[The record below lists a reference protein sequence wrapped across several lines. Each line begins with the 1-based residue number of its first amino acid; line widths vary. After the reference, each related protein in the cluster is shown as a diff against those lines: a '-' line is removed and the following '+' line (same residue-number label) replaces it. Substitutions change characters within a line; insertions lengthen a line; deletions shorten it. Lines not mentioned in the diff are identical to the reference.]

1 MPDRPPS
8 LLARSENKT
17 LQSIAGTPVPSRHKT
32 VVVTVTENRE
42 RHCASETPSSPQAP
56 PVYEHSYTEEEDQTD
71 SLKRPIFRSCAHLEL
86 PPSKLSRSTLYLDKS
101 LTIPLGQTL
110 YRSTLSL
117 SLGKPSF
124 TQTPEKPQTMGQTK
138 RSYSDWDMANVGVD
152 GTERLSQELKNGS
165 TVNGSGFKN
174 NTGSGSDTQCSTLTS
189 LPFRTRCHSSSAAF
203 RLNGKANDVLGPP
216 QSNLRARQAFSGPS
230 VHEWVSRDGMKSVK
244 SEALELFRPDFISR
258 SLNRVRRL
266 ELRARERRSFQT
278 AEFIMGVETA
288 NRRQNCTK
296 PHPLSDNLFKPRDRA
311 ISGKEMQWRSRRSH
325 HKEPGI
331 MRIYRRMENWCLMSG
346 LRAFV
351 LLIVGLTGDIA
362 AHQSPDGRQLKSV
375 LNKLEH
381 YHTMVPLLLE
391 GTEQRPI
398 SWLRS
403 RTPPASLRILI
414 QAGEQQLILSMEKNH
429 GLFANHYTETHY
441 KEDGQTVMSAHNST
455 HKRDV
460 QKTTKYVE
468 LIIVADNREFQK
480 QGKDV
485 EKVKQRLA
493 EIANYVDKFY
503 RVLNIRVA
511 LVGLEVWSDADKCAV
526 TQDPFTTLHE
536 FLDWRKLKLLPQRPH
551 DNAQLIS
558 GVYFQGTTIGM
569 APIMSMCTAEQ
580 SGGIVMDHSDNP
592 LGAAVT
598 LAHELGHNFGMN
610 HDTPERGCGCRMTVD
625 RGGCIMTP
633 STGYPFPTV
642 FSTCSKKDLVASLEK
657 GVGMCLY
664 NMPEVKMLYGGQ
676 KCGNGYIEEGEECD
690 CGELE
695 LKPAGTPCRES
706 SNSCDLPEFCTGTN
720 PHCPAN
726 VYLHDGHACHNM
738 DGYCYNGICQTH
750 EQQCITLWGP
760 GAKPAPGI
768 CFERVNSAGDPYGNC
783 GKDSKGSFAKCQA
796 RDARCGKI
804 QCQGGANRPVIGTN
818 AVSIETN
825 IPLQEGGRILCRG
838 THVYLGDDMPDPGL
852 VLAGTKCAEGMEC
865 NNKKNCHCEAHWA
878 PPFCDRAGFGG
889 SIDSGPMRQAADSS
903 AVAVGALVTLLCL
916 LSAGLIVCLKRKAL
930 VQMLCINKKSA
941 IQKLRSVGRKR
952 APSPP
957 QTQSVFRVSPQHKPA
972 SLPLHSR
979 CDKTSHPS
987 SEPLLPPHNFHSL
1000 RRLPECP
1007 TRCQP
1012 VHISHPMPIT
1022 GLQPLPSVPLHRT
1035 LMSHTHSPGRTAG
1048 FHTLPRQLPYANIQ
1062 DHDKP
1067 SPPQKPLPADPLIR
1081 GHGVGQSSSAVGV
1094 RIPGPLA
1101 IPIPTVPRPP
1111 PAIPLPNRPLPRLP
1125 QPFYD
1130 H

>member
-1 MPDRPPS
+1 
-8 LLARSENKT
+8 
-17 LQSIAGTPVPSRHKT
+17 
-32 VVVTVTENRE
+32 
-42 RHCASETPSSPQAP
+42 
-56 PVYEHSYTEEEDQTD
+56 
-71 SLKRPIFRSCAHLEL
+71 
-86 PPSKLSRSTLYLDKS
+86 
-101 LTIPLGQTL
+101 
-110 YRSTLSL
+110 
-117 SLGKPSF
+117 
-124 TQTPEKPQTMGQTK
+124 
-138 RSYSDWDMANVGVD
+138 
-152 GTERLSQELKNGS
+152 
-165 TVNGSGFKN
+165 
-174 NTGSGSDTQCSTLTS
+174 
-189 LPFRTRCHSSSAAF
+189 
-203 RLNGKANDVLGPP
+203 
-216 QSNLRARQAFSGPS
+216 
-230 VHEWVSRDGMKSVK
+230 
-244 SEALELFRPDFISR
+244 
-258 SLNRVRRL
+258 
-266 ELRARERRSFQT
+266 
-278 AEFIMGVETA
+278 
-288 NRRQNCTK
+288 
-296 PHPLSDNLFKPRDRA
+296 
-311 ISGKEMQWRSRRSH
+311 
-325 HKEPGI
+325 
-331 MRIYRRMENWCLMSG
+331 MRIHRRMESWYLMNG

-351 LLIVGLTGDIA
+351 LLVVGLTADIST
-362 AHQSPDGRQLKSV
+362 HHSPDERQLRSV
-375 LNKLEH
+375 LTKLEH

-403 RTPPASLRILI
+403 RTPPASLHILI
-414 QAGEQQLILSMEKNH
+414 QTEGQQLILSVEKNH
-429 GLFANHYTETHY
+429 GLFASHYTETHY
-441 KEDGQTVMSAHNST
+441 REDGQTVTSTHNST
-455 HKRDV
+455 MNCYYHGEVQGYVHSEVTLSTCSGIRGFVLLENKTLMVEPAFEPANDTHVIYDGHHLHFPSGTCGHGHNISTVSNTNTRGLLQSFRTRHKRDV

-511 LVGLEVWSDADKCAV
+511 LVGLEVWSDVDKCSV

-580 SGGIVMDHSDNP
+580 SGGIVMDHSDNA

-690 CGELE
+690 CGEPEECLNPCCNATTCTLKGDAVCAHGQCCE
-695 LKPAGTPCRES
+695 NCQLKPAGTPCRES

-783 GKDSKGSFAKCQA
+783 GKDAKGSFAKCEA

-825 IPLQEGGRILCRG
+825 IPLQEGGRLLCRG

-852 VLAGTKCAEGMEC
+852 VLAGTKCAEGKMCLNRQCQNVSVFGVHKCSAKCNGRGEC

-889 SIDSGPMRQAADSS
+889 SVDSGPMRQAADSS
-903 AVAVGALVTLLCL
+903 AVAVGSLVTLLCL
-916 LSAGLIVCLKRKAL
+916 LSAGLMLCLKRKAL
-930 VQMLCINKKSA
+930 VQFLCANKKNA
-941 IQKLRSVGRKR
+941 IQKLRSVGRKQT
-952 APSPP
+952 PSPP
-957 QTQSVFRVSPQHKPA
+957 QTQSVFRVSPQHKPP

-979 CDKTSHPS
+979 ADKKMTKKSTRFHKSEMSHPS
-987 SEPLLPPHNFHSL
+987 SEPLLPAHSFQSL
-1000 RRLPECP
+1000 RRMPECP
-1007 TRCQP
+1007 SRCQP

-1022 GLQPLPSVPLHRT
+1022 LQPHRT
-1035 LMSHTHSPGRTAG
+1035 LRATVV
-1048 FHTLPRQLPYANIQ
+1048 HTLPRHIAYTHTQ
-1062 DHDKP
+1062 DHDMP
-1067 SPPQKPLPADPLIR
+1067 SPPQKPLPAHPLIR
-1081 GHGVGQSSSAVGV
+1081 SHGMGRNV
-1094 RIPGPLA
+1094 RIPAPLA

-1111 PAIPLPNRPLPRLP
+1111 PSIPLPNRPLPRLP